1 MLIQPNV
8 DTIQILLYSQWTKH
22 SLFRNLPPL
31 FILCILSPTLDA
43 VSDMDSVTGQP
54 GLDDW
59 VLTKDAD

>member
-1 MLIQPNV
+1 MNKA
-8 DTIQILLYSQWTKH
+8 Y

>member
-1 MLIQPNV
+1 MEKA
-8 DTIQILLYSQWTKH
+8 Y

-31 FILCILSPTLDA
+31 FTLCILSPTLDA